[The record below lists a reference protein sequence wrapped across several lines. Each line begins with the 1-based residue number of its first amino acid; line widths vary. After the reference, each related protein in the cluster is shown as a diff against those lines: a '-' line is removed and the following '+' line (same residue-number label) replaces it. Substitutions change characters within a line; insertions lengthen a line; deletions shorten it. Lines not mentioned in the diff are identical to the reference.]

1 MPYTQ
6 DKRIIRLDTPLG
18 KDVLL
23 LHTLRGQES
32 ISDLFSF
39 HLELLSEKS
48 SIDPEKIVGQRVNL
62 ELELFDGSL
71 RYVNGFVSRFAQN
84 GADDRFTYYEA
95 IVVPWL
101 WFLTRTANCRIFQ
114 NMTIPDIVSK
124 VFKDRGFNDFKL
136 SLQGSFEVREYVVQ
150 YRETDFNFVSRLME
164 QYGIFYFFEHEQGK
178 HTLIMANDPNAHK
191 PCPVQS
197 KVRVDYATGTFLKD
211 EDVISAWQV
220 EQELRPGKY
229 ALTDYNFETPSTNLL
244 AKEDTVFKVGGNEK
258 YEIFDY
264 PGEYTKKADGETI
277 TRIRMQEEEAIHY
290 FGTGSAN
297 CRTFASG
304 YRFDLSGHAS
314 ADMNKTYVLT
324 QVHHSATVGGS
335 YSGSGGDSNDRYS
348 NQFRCIPYT
357 VPFRPARVT
366 PRPIVHGPQT
376 AVVTGKS
383 GEEIWT
389 DKYGRVKVQ
398 FFWDR
403 EGKKDENSSCWVR
416 VSQPWAGKNWG
427 AINIPRMGQE
437 VIVDFLEGDP
447 DRPLITGRV
456 YNDEQMPPYKLA
468 DNQTRTTF
476 LTRSTK
482 GGNSNNYNELRFE
495 DKKDDEQI
503 FMNAEKDMDWRVEK
517 ESREFVGANRHMI
530 VKSSQ
535 FESVDGDKQTQVK
548 GKHIEKITG
557 DTSIHIEAKQMEKID
572 SDQSI
577 TIGGDRKEQVTNNES
592 ITIGQS
598 RKVQIGQNDSITIGQ
613 NRNAQ
618 LGGNDVVS
626 ATQAVYITG
635 GMNVVIQAG
644 MQLSLVGPGGF
655 IDIGPAG
662 VSIQGTMVLI
672 NSGGSPLPGIPKML
686 VSPISPI
693 AAMLADHIVPGS
705 EVTYKAQLAAMTP
718 AQQAAAAAADAPTHN
733 PNSEENKQKKHWI
746 EIELLD
752 EEGKPAAGE
761 RYRVTVPDGTN
772 QEGTLDEK
780 GFARVDGIDPGTCK
794 VTFPELDKEAWQP
807 K

>member
-6 DKRIIRLDTPLG
+6 DDRIIAIETPLG

-23 LHTLRGQES
+23 LVSCAVQES
-32 ISDLFSF
+32 ISRLFRISAQ
-39 HLELLSEKS
+39 LYSENA
-48 SIDPEKIVGQRVNL
+48 SIDFTKIIGQRVSISL
-62 ELELFDGSL
+62 KLADGSK
-71 RYVNGFVSRFAQN
+71 RYFNGFVSRFAQV
-84 GADDRFTYYEA
+84 GMDKRFTHYHAE
-95 IVVPWL
+95 IVPWL
-101 WFLTRTANCRIFQ
+101 WFLTRRADCRIFQ
-114 NMTIPDIVSK
+114 NITIPDIVTK
-124 VFKDRGFNDFKL
+124 VFKDRGFGDFKN
-136 SLQGSFEVREYVVQ
+136 SLQGDFEQREYCVQ

-164 QYGIFYFFEHEQGK
+164 QYGIFYFFEHEKDK
-178 HTLIMANDPNAHK
+178 HTLVMGNKTGVHK
-191 PCPVQS
+191 PCPGQS
-197 KVRVDYATGTFLKD
+197 KIRLDFTAGGYSKD
-211 EDVISAWQV
+211 EDFIGSWNL

-229 ALTDYNFETPSTNLL
+229 ALTDYNFETPSTSLL
-244 AKEDTVFKVGGNEK
+244 ANDETIFKVGGNDS
-258 YEIFDY
+258 YEVFDY
-264 PGEYTKKADGETI
+264 PGEYTKKGEGESRTQ
-277 TRIRMQEEEAIHY
+277 IRMQEEEAGHLV
-290 FGTGSAN
+290 GVGGGNA
-297 CRTFASG
+297 RTFAPG
-304 YRFDLSGHAS
+304 YRFDLSGHARS
-314 ADMNKTYVLT
+314 EQNESYLLT
-324 QVHHSATVGGS
+324 EVQHTASVGSS
-335 YSGSGGDSNDRYS
+335 YSGSEGQAEEFYS
-348 NQFRCIPYT
+348 NHFRCIPYS
-357 VPFRPARVT
+357 VLYRPQRST
-366 PRPIVHGPQT
+366 PRPFVQGPQT

-403 EGKKDENSSCWVR
+403 EGKKDEKSSCWIR

-437 VIVDFLEGDP
+437 VIVEFLEGDP

-482 GGNSNNYNELRFE
+482 GGGSSNFNELRFE

-535 FESVDGDKQTQVK
+535 FESFDGDKQSQVK

-557 DTSIHIEAKQMEKID
+557 DTSIHVEAKQMEKID

-592 ITIGQS
+592 ITIGQN
-598 RKVQIGQNDSITIGQ
+598 RKENVGSNESITIGQ
-613 NRNAQ
+613 SRNTQ
-618 LGGNDVVS
+618 IGMNDVLS
-626 ATQAVYITG
+626 ASQAVYITG

-672 NSGGSPLPGIPKML
+672 NSGG
-686 VSPISPI
+686 
-693 AAMLADHIVPGS
+693 APGS
-705 EVTYKAQLAAMTP
+705 AQSASPDSP
-718 AQQAAAAAADAPTHN
+718 ASPDLPADPKDPDTA
-733 PNSEENKQKKHWI
+733 
-746 EIELLD
+746 D
-752 EEGKPAAGE
+752 
-761 RYRVTVPDGTN
+761 DGTKGGKLN
-772 QEGTLDEK
+772 Q
-780 GFARVDGIDPGTCK
+780 
-794 VTFPELDKEAWQP
+794 
-807 K
+807 

>member
-1 MPYTQ
+1 MAYTQ
-6 DKRIIRLDTPLG
+6 DKRIIAIETPLG
-18 KDVLL
+18 KDALL
-23 LHTLRGQES
+23 LASFAAHEGVSRLFR
-32 ISDLFSF
+32 ISAEF
-39 HLELLSEKS
+39 LSENA
-48 SIDPEKIVGQRVNL
+48 SIDFTKIIGQKVTISINL
-62 ELELFDGSL
+62 ADGSK
-71 RYVNGFVSRFAQN
+71 RYFSGHVSRFSQT
-84 GADDRFTYYEA
+84 GVDERFTHYHAE
-95 IVVPWL
+95 IVPWL
-101 WFLTRTANCRIFQ
+101 WFLTRRADCRIFQ
-114 NMTIPDIVSK
+114 NMTIPDIVTK
-124 VFKDRGFNDFKL
+124 VFKDRGFGDFKN
-136 SLQGSFEVREYVVQ
+136 SLQGDFEQREYCVQ

-164 QYGIFYFFEHEQGK
+164 QYGIFYFFEHEKDK
-178 HTLIMANDPNAHK
+178 HTLVMGNKTSVHK
-191 PCPVQS
+191 PCPSQS
-197 KVRVDYATGTFLKD
+197 KIRLDFAAGGYSKD
-211 EDVISAWQV
+211 EDFIGAWNL

-229 ALTDYNFETPSTNLL
+229 ALTDYNFETPSTSLL
-244 AKEDTVFKVGGNEK
+244 ANDETIFKVGGNDS

-264 PGEYTKKADGETI
+264 PGEYTKKGEGESRTQ
-277 TRIRMQEEEAIHY
+277 IRMQEEEAIHLI
-290 FGTGSAN
+290 GVGSGG

-304 YRFDLSGHAS
+304 YRFDLSGHS
-314 ADMNKTYVLT
+314 RSDQNQTYLLT
-324 QVHHSATVGGS
+324 EIQHSASVGSS
-335 YSGSGGDSNDRYS
+335 YSRSEGQSDEHYS
-348 NQFRCIPYT
+348 NHFRCIPYT
-357 VPFRPARVT
+357 VLYRPQRST
-366 PRPIVHGPQT
+366 PRPFVQGPQT

-403 EGKKDENSSCWVR
+403 EGKKDEKSSCWIR

-437 VIVDFLEGDP
+437 VIVEFLEGDP

-476 LTRSTK
+476 MSRSTK
-482 GGNSNNYNELRFE
+482 GGGSSNYNELRFE

-535 FESVDGDKQTQVK
+535 FEEVDGDKQTQVK

-557 DTSIHIEAKQMEKID
+557 DTSIHIEAKHMEKID

-592 ITIGQS
+592 ITIGQN
-598 RKVQIGQNDSITIGQ
+598 RKENVGSNESITIGQ
-613 NRNAQ
+613 SRNTQ
-618 LGGNDVVS
+618 IGMNDVLS
-626 ATQAVYITG
+626 ASQAVYITG

-672 NSGGSPLPGIPKML
+672 NSGG
-686 VSPISPI
+686 
-693 AAMLADHIVPGS
+693 APGS
-705 EVTYKAQLAAMTP
+705 AQSASPDSP
-718 AQQAAAAAADAPTHN
+718 ASPDAPADPKDPDTA
-733 PNSEENKQKKHWI
+733 
-746 EIELLD
+746 D
-752 EEGKPAAGE
+752 
-761 RYRVTVPDGTN
+761 DGTKGGKLN
-772 QEGTLDEK
+772 Q
-780 GFARVDGIDPGTCK
+780 
-794 VTFPELDKEAWQP
+794 
-807 K
+807 